1 MPAILTSTGIQFS
14 DTTALNSRRD
24 IFATSTAWVVYQ
36 TAAPTG
42 WTKVVTHNDKALRV
56 VSGTGGGSAGSISF
70 TSAFPGTAKP
80 ISAPVSGS
88 NGVNN
93 YAVTIPEIASHAH
106 GNNGSIE
113 VFGVPALV
121 NPDGDFTGWNGGD
134 VVRPPVGNTA
144 WSRNSPASGPDGS
157 NAGHAHPFS
166 GTGTFST
173 SMDLAVQ
180 YVDTII
186 CTFDG

>member
-1 MPAILTSTGIQFS
+1 MAAILTSTGIQFNDS
-14 DTTALNSRRD
+14 TVLNSKYGIVPQSTVS
-24 IFATSTAWVVYQ
+24 IFFQGS
-36 TAAPTG
+36 APTG
-42 WTKVVTHNDKALRV
+42 WTKSTTHNDKALRV